1 MAFYH
6 GVKVS
11 EVPTSI
17 LPPVD
22 VAAGIPFIV
31 GTAPQGKVNE
41 PVLCATYADLVAE
54 FGFVPAELDA
64 ESGLKKYAFSISE
77 FAKSQFGLFGVGP
90 VIVVNVLD
98 TTKHKKVATTKSI
111 KLDAKTGSVTVA
123 ETGILLDSVS
133 VVPATSSAYTKGVD
147 YEMALDD
154 NAHLVITSLK
164 DAQGQFKCAVGEALT
179 FVAEKAD
186 ASKVTIDEVVGG
198 VNAQGKKSGFELV
211 DECFPRFRL
220 VPGIL
225 LAPGYSGNATV
236 AAIMAAKSANINELF
251 SCVCLIDVPTDEV
264 KLYSDVPA
272 WKNENNIVDSLQ
284 YACWPML
291 KLDDTLYHA
300 STQVAGLIGKVDGE
314 NDDVPYKSP
323 SNENVQ
329 ATATVLADG
338 TEVFMDKVKA
348 DYLNSQG
355 IATFMNFMNGWV
367 LWGNRTACFPGNTDV
382 KDNFLCIR
390 RMFNWVGN
398 TLIQTF
404 WQKVDDPTN
413 LRLVQTVVES
423 CNVMLNGWAA
433 RQYILGGRVV
443 MLDSENPKTDLMNG
457 KIRFHVYITPP
468 SAAEQLEF
476 ILEYDPAYVETLF
489 G

>member
-64 ESGLKKYAFSISE
+64 ESGLKKFAFSISE
-77 FAKSQFGLFGVGP
+77 FAQSQFGLFGVGP

-98 TTKHKKVATTKSI
+98 PAEHKAETTTKSVT
-111 KLDAKTGSVTVA
+111 LDAKTGSFTVK

-133 VVPATSSAYTKGVD
+133 IVPSSGSAYVKGTD
-147 YEMALDD
+147 YEVAFNDD
-154 NAHLVITSLK
+154 AHLVITSLK
-164 DAQGQFKCAVGEALT
+164 GDNGVFKCAVGEALT
-179 FVAEKAD
+179 FNAEKAD
-186 ASKVTIDEVVGG
+186 PTKVTKEDVVGG
-198 VNAQGKKSGFELV
+198 VDAQGNKSGFELV

-225 LAPGYSGNATV
+225 LAPGFSSNATV
-236 AAIMAAKSANINELF
+236 AAIMAAKCANINELF
-251 SCVCLIDVPTDEV
+251 SCVCLVDIPTDTV
-264 KLYSDVPA
+264 TNYSQVPA
-272 WKNENNIVDSLQ
+272 WKNENNVVDSLQ
-284 YACWPML
+284 YALWPMI

-314 NDDVPYKSP
+314 HDDVPYKSP

-338 TEVFMDKVKA
+338 TEVFIDKVKA
-348 DYLNSQG
+348 DYLNGQG

-423 CNVMLNGWAA
+423 CNVMMNGWAA

-443 MLDSENPKTDLMNG
+443 LLDSENPKTDLMNG

-468 SAAEQLEF
+468 SAAEELEF
-476 ILEYDPAYVETLF
+476 IMEYDPQYVETLF